1 MLYSMVT
8 TIGLSIVAKP
18 SPNLMRLMSAILALF
33 VDQEFIMLMAR
44 MRKDDLATLAQLME
58 AGEMRPVIDRT
69 WPLNQVAQAIRYS
82 ESGRARGKIVI
93 NIE

>member
-18 SPNLMRLMSAILALF
+18 SPNLMRLMSAILAPF

-69 WPLNQVAQAIRYS
+69 WRPGGRSDPLLGI
-82 ESGRARGKIVI
+82 RARPGE
-93 NIE
+93 NRH